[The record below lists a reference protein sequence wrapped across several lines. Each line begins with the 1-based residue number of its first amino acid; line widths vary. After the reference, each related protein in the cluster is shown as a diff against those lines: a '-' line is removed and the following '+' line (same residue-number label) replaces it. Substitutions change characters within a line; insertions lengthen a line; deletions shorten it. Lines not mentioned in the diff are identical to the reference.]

1 MEYECNA
8 LSNARN
14 NARNNARK
22 RIMHTPYKREYNDGI

>member
-8 LSNARN
+8 LS